1 MSQSNEP
8 VLGTGSAT
16 YDAAGQA
23 DGVGSL
29 VDTFY
34 TLMEKDKKFVT
45 IWTMHQR
52 SNAEA
57 RDRLARF
64 LCGWMGGPK
73 TYSETYG
80 PINIPGVH
88 GHLDIGVTERDLWLE
103 CMNGAMIERGLPE
116 TLRSY
121 LYQQLSVPA
130 DRIVER
136 CAKAK

>member
-8 VLGTGSAT
+8 GLGIGSAT
-16 YDAAGQA
+16 YDAVGKA

-29 VDTFY
+29 IDAFY

-52 SNAEA
+52 SGAEA

-64 LCGWMGGPK
+64 LSAWMGGPR

-103 CMNGAMIERGLPE
+103 CMNEAMIERGMPE
-116 TLRSY
+116 TLRRY
-121 LYQQLSVPA
+121 LNQQLSVPA
-130 DRIVER
+130 NRIVER

>member
-8 VLGTGSAT
+8 VLGIGSAT

-23 DGVGSL
+23 DGVSNL
-29 VDTFY
+29 VDAFY

-116 TLRSY
+116 TLRRY

>member
-8 VLGTGSAT
+8 VLGIGSAT
-16 YDAAGQA
+16 YDAVGQVG
-23 DGVGSL
+23 GVSSL
-29 VDTFY
+29 VDAFY

-52 SNAEA
+52 SDAEA

-88 GHLDIGVTERDLWLE
+88 GHLDIGLAERDLWLE
-103 CMNGAMIERGLPE
+103 CMNEAMIERGMPE